1 MGDYSRSNVF
11 SYSCRCPRLREVEQ
25 REEKTARELLSRV
38 GLADKAK
45 LLAGTLSYGEQR
57 RLELARA
64 LSKSSI

>member
-1 MGDYSRSNVF
+1 
-11 SYSCRCPRLREVEQ
+11 LREVEQ

-38 GLADKAK
+38 GLAAKAK